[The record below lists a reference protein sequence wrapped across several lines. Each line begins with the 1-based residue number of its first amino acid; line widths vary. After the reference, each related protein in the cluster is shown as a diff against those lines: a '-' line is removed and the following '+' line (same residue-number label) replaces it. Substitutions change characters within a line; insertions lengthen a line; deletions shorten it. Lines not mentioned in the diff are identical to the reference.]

1 MRTPSSPPF
10 QALALI
16 GRGFP
21 PHLLSVSIA
30 LPSGSSSLSVASAT
44 GSGSA
49 LNAEHE
55 IAQRARRLA
64 ARPREPRRDRP
75 AERRVLAEM
84 RRLESEH
91 LAAFAH
97 RRLDFGELRAAARGD
112 HELGGLVGH
121 DAVVAARIEHLA
133 FERLAV
139 EILGAAAAHS
149 QRALRSSRIAHRFG
163 QLLERRIHCVVPHHP
178 RIS

>member
-1 MRTPSSPPF
+1 MIFTPSTKSRSAPLAWRRGPESP
-10 QALALI
+10 AATA
-16 GRGFP
+16 P
-21 PHLLSVSIA
+21 P
-30 LPSGSSSLSVASAT
+30 SVAFSQKC
-44 GSGSA
+44 G
-49 LNAEHE
+49 H
-55 IAQRARRLA
+55 
-64 ARPREPRRDRP
+64 
-75 AERRVLAEM
+75 
-84 RRLESEH
+84 
-91 LAAFAH
+91 
-97 RRLDFGELRAAARGD
+97 LDFGELRAAARGD
-112 HELGGLVGH
+112 HEFRGLVGH